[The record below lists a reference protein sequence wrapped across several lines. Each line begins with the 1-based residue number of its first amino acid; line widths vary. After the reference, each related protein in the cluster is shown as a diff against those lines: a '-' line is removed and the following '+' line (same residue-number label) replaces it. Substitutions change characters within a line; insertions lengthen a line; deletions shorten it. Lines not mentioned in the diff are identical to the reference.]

1 LQDRRLFSTFDIR
14 DSSFYRRSLK
24 VLFLTNEYPPHIY
37 GGAGVHVGYLSREL
51 AKSMPV
57 EVRCF
62 GDQNFEERNLKVRG
76 FELDTTDFTCPKPL
90 QSVFGAVRRCTDFN
104 TTNIDADLVHCH
116 TWYSH
121 FGGIL
126 AKLNYGISFVITVHS
141 LEPLR
146 PWKREQLGGGYDFS
160 LWIEKTALEM
170 ADAIIAVSGETKR
183 DIERLFD
190 VDPNRVRVIHNGIDL
205 EEYRGVDST
214 DALKRHGINPE
225 EPYLLFVGRI
235 TRQKGIIYLVRAIR
249 FMDPGFQ
256 IVLCAGAPDTPEI
269 AIEMQKAIEQAKAKR
284 SDIIWIEEMVDRNA
298 VIELYSH
305 AAVFC
310 CPSIYE
316 PFGIIN
322 LEAMACGTAVV
333 ASAVGGIKEVVVD
346 GETGFLVP
354 LEQMRESPF
363 EPLNPEKFSRDL
375 AGKINQLMND
385 RQLRKKFGKAGRK
398 RVEEKFSWST
408 IAQKTK
414 ALYESLT

>member
-1 LQDRRLFSTFDIR
+1 
-14 DSSFYRRSLK
+14 LK

-62 GDQNFEERNLKVRG
+62 GDQNFKERNLQVRG
-76 FELDTTDFTCPKPL
+76 FGLDTSDFTCPKPL
-90 QSVFGAVRRCTDFN
+90 QSAFGAIRRCTDFN

-126 AKLNYGISFVITVHS
+126 AKLNYGIPFVITVHS

-170 ADAIIAVSGETKR
+170 ADAIVAVSGETKR
-183 DIERLFD
+183 DIERLFE
-190 VDPNRVRVIHNGIDL
+190 VDPNHVRVIHNGIDL
-205 EEYRGVDST
+205 EEYRRVDST
-214 DALKRHGINPE
+214 DALKRHGINPD

-235 TRQKGIIYLVRAIR
+235 TRQKGIVYLVRAIQ
-249 FMDPGFQ
+249 FMTPGFQ

-269 AIEMQKAIEQAKAKR
+269 AIEMQKAIEQAKFER

-322 LEAMACGTAVV
+322 LEAMACGTPVV

-346 GETGFLVP
+346 QETGFLVP
-354 LEQMRESPF
+354 LEQMKESPF

-385 RQLRKKFGKAGRK
+385 RRLREKFGKAGRK

-414 ALYESLT
+414 ALYETLKR

>member
-1 LQDRRLFSTFDIR
+1 M
-14 DSSFYRRSLK
+14 K

-51 AKSMPV
+51 AKTIDV
-57 EVRCF
+57 DVRCF
-62 GDQNFEERNLKVRG
+62 GDQDFEKGRLKVTG
-76 FELDTTDFTCPKPL
+76 FELDTSSFTCPKPL
-90 QSVFGAVRRCTDFN
+90 QSVFGALRRDIDFN

-126 AKLNYGISFVITVHS
+126 AKLNYGIPLVITTHS

-146 PWKREQLGGGYDFS
+146 PWKREQLAGGYDFS
-160 LWIEKTALEM
+160 LWVEKTALEM
-170 ADAIIAVSGETKR
+170 ADAIIAVSAETKH

-190 VDPNRVRVIHNGIDL
+190 VDPKRVHVIHNGIDL
-205 EEYRGVDST
+205 AEYHRVDST
-214 DALKRHGINPE
+214 EALERHGIDPKT
-225 EPYLLFVGRI
+225 PYLLFVGRI
-235 TRQKGIIYLVRAIR
+235 ARQKGIIHLVRAIP
-249 FMDPGFQ
+249 FMDADFP

-269 AIEMQKAIEQAKAKR
+269 ANEMKEALAAAQKKR
-284 SDIIWIEEMVDRNA
+284 KNIFWIEEMLDRPA

-322 LEAMACGTAVV
+322 LEAMACETAVV

-354 LEQMRESPF
+354 VDFVEETFKLS
-363 EPLNPEKFSRDL
+363 NPEKFSRDL
-375 AGKINQLMND
+375 AARINQLMKNGK
-385 RQLRKKFGKAGRK
+385 LREKFAKAGRK
-398 RVEEKFSWST
+398 RAEEFFSWT
-408 IAQKTK
+408 KIAEKTK
-414 ALYESLT
+414 SLYESLIKRA

>member
-1 LQDRRLFSTFDIR
+1 V
-14 DSSFYRRSLK
+14 K

-51 AKSMPV
+51 AKTMDV

-62 GDQNFEERNLKVRG
+62 GDQNLREGRLQVTG
-76 FELDTTDFTCPKPL
+76 FELDTSEFSCPKPL
-90 QSVFGAVRRCTDFN
+90 QSVFGAVRRCVDFN
-104 TTNIDADLVHCH
+104 MKNIDADLVHCH

-126 AKLNYGISFVITVHS
+126 AKLNYGIPLLITTHS

-146 PWKREQLGGGYDFS
+146 PWKREQLAGGYDFS
-160 LWIEKTALEM
+160 VWVEKTALEM
-170 ADAIIAVSGETKR
+170 ADAVIAVSHETRR

-190 VDPNRVRVIHNGIDL
+190 VDSERLHVIHNGIDL
-205 EEYRGVDST
+205 DEYRNVKST
-214 DALKRHGINPE
+214 DALERHGIDPAK
-225 EPYLLFVGRI
+225 PYLLFVGRI
-235 TRQKGIIYLVRAIR
+235 TRQKGIVHLVRAIQ
-249 FMDPGFQ
+249 FMDVDFP

-269 AIEMQKAIEQAKAKR
+269 AAEMKDAVGKAMKKR
-284 SDIIWIEEMVDRNA
+284 SGIVWIDEMVDRKA
-298 VIELYSH
+298 VVELYSH

-322 LEAMACGTAVV
+322 LEAMACETAVV

-354 LEQMRESPF
+354 LEQMTESPF
-363 EPLNPEKFSRDL
+363 EPLKPESFSRDL
-375 AGKINQLMND
+375 ATRINQLMKD
-385 RQLRKKFGKAGRK
+385 EAMRDKFGKAGRK
-398 RVEEKFSWST
+398 RAEEHFSWT
-408 IAQKTK
+408 IIAQKTK
-414 ALYESLT
+414 KLYESLL

>member
-1 LQDRRLFSTFDIR
+1 V
-14 DSSFYRRSLK
+14 K

-37 GGAGVHVGYLSREL
+37 GGAGVHVGELSREL
-51 AKSMPV
+51 AKTILV

-62 GDQNFEERNLKVRG
+62 GDQRVEQGNLKVTG
-76 FELDTTDFTCPKPL
+76 FELDTSDFTCPEPL
-90 QSVFGAVRRCTDFN
+90 KSAFGAVRRCTDFN
-104 TTNIDADLVHCH
+104 TMNIDADIVHCH

-126 AKLNYGISFVITVHS
+126 AKKNYRISLVITVHS

-190 VDPNRVRVIHNGIDL
+190 VDPARVHVIHNGIDL
-205 EEYRGVDST
+205 KEYRKVTST
-214 DALKRHGINPE
+214 AALKRHGIDPNR
-225 EPYLLFVGRI
+225 PYLLFVGRV
-235 TRQKGIIYLVRAIR
+235 TRQKGIIYLVHAIQY
-249 FMDPGFQ
+249 MDPDFQ
-256 IVLCAGAPDTPEI
+256 VVLCAGAPDTPEI
-269 AIEMQKAIEQAKAKR
+269 AKEMKDAVESATKKR
-284 SDIIWIEEMVDRNA
+284 SDVVWIAEMVDRNA
-298 VIELYSH
+298 VTELYSH

-322 LEAMACGTAVV
+322 LEAMACETAVV

-363 EPLNPEKFSRDL
+363 EPRHPEEFSRDL
-375 AGKINQLMND
+375 AAKINQLMAD
-385 RQLRKKFGKAGRK
+385 PKLREKFGKAGRK
-398 RVEEKFSWST
+398 RVEKKFSWSA

-414 ALYESLT
+414 ALYESLTR

>member
-1 LQDRRLFSTFDIR
+1 M
-14 DSSFYRRSLK
+14 K

-62 GDQNFEERNLKVRG
+62 GDQRIEEGNLKVTG
-76 FELDTTDFTCPKPL
+76 FELDTSDFTCPERLK
-90 QSVFGAVRRCTDFN
+90 SAFGAVRRCTDFN
-104 TTNIDADLVHCH
+104 TTNIDADIVHCH

-126 AKLNYGISFVITVHS
+126 AKKNYGIPLVITVHS

-160 LWIEKTALEM
+160 LWVEKTALEM

-190 VDPNRVRVIHNGIDL
+190 VGPERVHVIHNGIDPG
-205 EEYRGVDST
+205 EYCKVSST
-214 DALKRHGINPE
+214 DALKRHGIDPGK
-225 EPYLLFVGRI
+225 PYLLFVGRI
-235 TRQKGIIYLVRAIR
+235 TRQKGIIYLVRAIPY
-249 FMDPGFQ
+249 MHPDFQ
-256 IVLCAGAPDTPEI
+256 IVLCAGAPDTPDI
-269 AIEMQKAIEQAKAKR
+269 AQEMKDAVESATRER
-284 SDIIWIEEMVDRNA
+284 SDVIWIEEMVDRNA

-322 LEAMACGTAVV
+322 LEAMACETAVV

-354 LEQMRESPF
+354 LEQMKESPF
-363 EPLNPEKFSRDL
+363 EPLDPDKFSRDL
-375 AGKINQLMND
+375 AAKINQLMAD
-385 RQLRKKFGKAGRK
+385 PKLRERFGKAGRK
-398 RVEEKFSWST
+398 RAEEKFSWSA
-408 IAQKTK
+408 IAEKTK
-414 ALYESLT
+414 ALYETLKH

>member
-1 LQDRRLFSTFDIR
+1 M
-14 DSSFYRRSLK
+14 K
-24 VLFLTNEYPPHIY
+24 VCFLTNEYPPHIY

-51 AKSMPV
+51 AKTIDV
-57 EVRCF
+57 DVRCF
-62 GDQNFEERNLKVRG
+62 GDQDSQKGRLKVKG
-76 FELDTTDFTCPKPL
+76 YELDTGSFTCPEPL
-90 QSVFGAVRRCTDFN
+90 KSAFGAVRRCVDFN

-126 AKLNYGISFVITVHS
+126 AKLNYGIPLVVTTHS

-146 PWKREQLGGGYDFS
+146 PWKREQLAGGYDFS

-170 ADAIIAVSGETKR
+170 ADAIIAVSGETKV

-190 VDPNRVRVIHNGIDL
+190 VDPARVHVIHNGIDL
-205 EEYRGVDST
+205 DEYRKVDST
-214 DALKRHGINPE
+214 EALKRHGIDPKK
-225 EPYLLFVGRI
+225 PYLLFVGRI
-235 TRQKGIIYLVRAIR
+235 TRQKGIVHLVRAIQ

-269 AIEMQKAIEQAKAKR
+269 AAEMKKAIESAMKKR
-284 SDIIWIEEMVDRNA
+284 SDIIWIDEMVDRKA
-298 VIELYSH
+298 VTELYSH

-322 LEAMACGTAVV
+322 LEAMACETAVV
-333 ASAVGGIKEVVVD
+333 ASAVGGIKEVVAD

-354 LEQMRESPF
+354 LEQMKEAPF
-363 EPLNPEKFSRDL
+363 APLDPEKFSRDL
-375 AGKINQLMND
+375 AARINQLMANPS
-385 RQLRKKFGKAGRK
+385 LREKFGKAGRK
-398 RVEEKFSWST
+398 RAEEKFSWSA
-408 IAQKTK
+408 IARQTK
-414 ALYESLT
+414 ALYQSLVG

>member
-1 LQDRRLFSTFDIR
+1 M
-14 DSSFYRRSLK
+14 K

-62 GDQNFEERNLKVRG
+62 GDQRIEEGNLKVTG
-76 FELDTTDFTCPKPL
+76 FELDTSDFTCPERLK
-90 QSVFGAVRRCTDFN
+90 SAFGAVRRCTDFN
-104 TTNIDADLVHCH
+104 TTNIDADIVHCH

-126 AKLNYGISFVITVHS
+126 AKKNYGIPLVITVHS

-160 LWIEKTALEM
+160 LWVEKTALEM

-190 VDPNRVRVIHNGIDL
+190 VGPERVHVIHNGIDPG
-205 EEYRGVDST
+205 EYCKVSST
-214 DALKRHGINPE
+214 DALKRHGIDPGK
-225 EPYLLFVGRI
+225 PYLLFVGRI
-235 TRQKGIIYLVRAIR
+235 TRQKGIIYLVRAIPY
-249 FMDPGFQ
+249 MHPDFQ
-256 IVLCAGAPDTPEI
+256 IVLCAGAPDTPDI
-269 AIEMQKAIEQAKAKR
+269 AQEMKDAVESATRER
-284 SDIIWIEEMVDRNA
+284 SDVIWIEEMVDRNA

-322 LEAMACGTAVV
+322 LEAMACETAVV

-354 LEQMRESPF
+354 LEQMKESPF
-363 EPLNPEKFSRDL
+363 EPLDPDKFSRDL
-375 AGKINQLMND
+375 AAKINQLMAD
-385 RQLRKKFGKAGRK
+385 PKLREKFGKAGRK
-398 RVEEKFSWST
+398 RAEEKFSWSA
-408 IAQKTK
+408 IAEKTK
-414 ALYESLT
+414 ALYETLKH

>member
-1 LQDRRLFSTFDIR
+1 M
-14 DSSFYRRSLK
+14 K

-37 GGAGVHVGYLSREL
+37 GGAGVHVGELSREL
-51 AKSMPV
+51 AKTMPV

-62 GDQNFEERNLKVRG
+62 GDQRAEEGNLKVTG
-76 FELDTTDFTCPKPL
+76 FELDTRGFTCPEPL
-90 QSVFGAVRRCTDFN
+90 KSAFGAVRRCIDFN
-104 TTNIDADLVHCH
+104 TTNIDANIVHCH

-126 AKLNYGISFVITVHS
+126 AKKNYGIPLVITVHS

-146 PWKREQLGGGYDFS
+146 PWKREQLSGGYDFS
-160 LWIEKTALEM
+160 VWIEKTALEM

-190 VDPNRVRVIHNGIDL
+190 VDPTRVHVIHNGVDP
-205 EEYRGVDST
+205 EEYRKVSSIE
-214 DALKRHGINPE
+214 ALRRHGIDPKK
-225 EPYLLFVGRI
+225 PYLLFVGRI
-235 TRQKGIIYLVRAIR
+235 TRQKGIVYLVRAIQY
-249 FMDPGFQ
+249 MDPDFQ

-269 AIEMQKAIEQAKAKR
+269 AKEMKDAVESATRQH
-284 SDIIWIEEMVDRNA
+284 SNVIWIEEMVDRNA
-298 VIELYSH
+298 VTELYSH

-322 LEAMACGTAVV
+322 LEAMACETAVV
-333 ASAVGGIKEVVVD
+333 ATAVGGIKEVVVD
-346 GETGFLVP
+346 GDTGLLVP

-363 EPLNPEKFSRDL
+363 EPTDPEKFARDL
-375 AGKINQLMND
+375 AARINQLMAD
-385 RQLRKKFGKAGRK
+385 PKLCEKFGKAGRK
-398 RVEEKFSWST
+398 RAEQKFSWSA

-414 ALYESLT
+414 ALYESLLR

>member
-1 LQDRRLFSTFDIR
+1 M
-14 DSSFYRRSLK
+14 K

-37 GGAGVHVGYLSREL
+37 GGAGVHVDGLSREL
-51 AKSMPV
+51 AKTIPV

-62 GDQNFEERNLKVRG
+62 GDQRFEKGKLKVTG
-76 FELDTTDFTCPKPL
+76 FELDASDFTCPKPL
-90 QSVFGAVRRCTDFN
+90 QSVFGAVRRCIDFN

-126 AKLNYGISFVITVHS
+126 AKLNYGIPLVITVHS

-160 LWIEKTALEM
+160 LWIEKTSLEM
-170 ADAIIAVSGETKR
+170 ADAIIAVSNETRR

-190 VDPNRVRVIHNGIDL
+190 VDPTRVHVIHNGIDL
-205 EEYRGVDST
+205 EQYRRVDST
-214 DALKRHGINPE
+214 AALKRHGIDPTK
-225 EPYLLFVGRI
+225 PYLLFVGRI
-235 TRQKGIIYLVRAIR
+235 ARQKGIVHLVRAIQ
-249 FMDPGFQ
+249 FMDKGFQ

-269 AIEMQKAIEQAKAKR
+269 AAEMKEAVESATKKR
-284 SDIIWIEEMVDRNA
+284 SDIIWIEEMVDRKA

-322 LEAMACGTAVV
+322 LEAMACETAVV

-354 LEQMRESPF
+354 LEQMKETPF
-363 EPLNPEKFSRDL
+363 EPTNPEKFARDL
-375 AGKINQLMND
+375 AVRVNQLMKD
-385 RQLRKKFGKAGRK
+385 QHLHEKFGQAGRK
-398 RVEEKFSWST
+398 RAKENFSWSA
-408 IAQKTK
+408 IAADTRK
-414 ALYESLT
+414 LYASLL

>member
-1 LQDRRLFSTFDIR
+1 MQDRRLFSTFDIR

-104 TTNIDADLVHCH
+104 TTNIDADLVHGH

-126 AKLNYGISFVITVHS
+126 AKLNYGTSFVITVHS

-170 ADAIIAVSGETKR
+170 ADAIIAVSSETKR

-205 EEYRGVDST
+205 EEYRRVDST

-235 TRQKGIIYLVRAIR
+235 TRQKGIIYLVRAIQ

-284 SDIIWIEEMVDRNA
+284 SDIIWIEEMVDRSA

-305 AAVFC
+305 TAVFC

-375 AGKINQLMND
+375 AGKINHLMKD
-385 RQLRKKFGKAGRK
+385 RQLREKFGKAGRK
-398 RVEEKFSWST
+398 RVEEKFSWSA

-414 ALYESLT
+414 ALYESLL

>member
-1 LQDRRLFSTFDIR
+1 
-14 DSSFYRRSLK
+14 LK
-24 VLFLTNEYPPHIY
+24 S
-37 GGAGVHVGYLSREL
+37 A
-51 AKSMPV
+51 
-57 EVRCF
+57 
-62 GDQNFEERNLKVRG
+62 
-76 FELDTTDFTCPKPL
+76 
-90 QSVFGAVRRCTDFN
+90 FGAVRRCTDFN
-104 TTNIDADLVHCH
+104 TTNIDADIVHCH

-126 AKLNYGISFVITVHS
+126 AKKNYGIPLVITVHS

-160 LWIEKTALEM
+160 LWVEKTALEM

-190 VDPNRVRVIHNGIDL
+190 VGPERVHVIHNGIDP
-205 EEYRGVDST
+205 EEYRKVRST
-214 DALKRHGINPE
+214 EALKRHKIDSGK
-225 EPYLLFVGRI
+225 PYLLFVGRI
-235 TRQKGIIYLVRAIR
+235 TRQKGIIYLVRAIPY
-249 FMDPGFQ
+249 MNPDFQ
-256 IVLCAGAPDTPEI
+256 IVLCAGAPDTPDI
-269 AIEMQKAIEQAKAKR
+269 AQEMKDAVESATRER
-284 SDIIWIEEMVDRNA
+284 SDVIWIEEMVDRNA

-322 LEAMACGTAVV
+322 LEAMACETAVV

-354 LEQMRESPF
+354 LEQMKESPF
-363 EPLNPEKFSRDL
+363 EPLDPEKFSRDL
-375 AGKINQLMND
+375 ATRINQLMAD
-385 RQLRKKFGKAGRK
+385 PKLCERFGKAGRI
-398 RVEEKFSWST
+398 RAEEKFSWSA

-414 ALYESLT
+414 ALYETLKH